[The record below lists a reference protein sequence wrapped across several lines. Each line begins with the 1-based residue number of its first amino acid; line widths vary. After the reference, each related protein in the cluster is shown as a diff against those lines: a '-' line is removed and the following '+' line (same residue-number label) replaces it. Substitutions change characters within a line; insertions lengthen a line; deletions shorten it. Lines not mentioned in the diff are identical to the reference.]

1 MLKWLKVATPRPR
14 SFRLC
19 ESRCKCSFIPSARRI
34 PHLFLFPMITLFRSI
49 WIWTACAVLIVLWTP
64 LLAAVRLFDRQP
76 DRIRT
81 GLWFQRLGR
90 ALTRVYPCRIEI
102 SGREHLDPAQS
113 YIVVSNHQSI
123 ADIPVITHLRLETK
137 WVAKAE
143 LFPLP
148 FVGWMLRM
156 AGEIPVDRSD
166 SRKRAKALMQC
177 VRYLRHRCSIV
188 FFPEGTRSRDGEV
201 LPFNEGPFQLALR
214 EQIPVL
220 PLVVCGSGA
229 ALPRNSWLFGE
240 TRDVY
245 LRVLE
250 PVQVEGRN
258 VKESAALRDEV
269 RQSIVDEL
277 ARLRNVG

>member
-1 MLKWLKVATPRPR
+1 MKRLLR
-14 SFRLC
+14 S
-19 ESRCKCSFIPSARRI
+19 A
-34 PHLFLFPMITLFRSI
+34 
-49 WIWTACAVLIVLWTP
+49 WIWTACGALVVLWTP
-64 LLAAVRLFDRQP
+64 LLGLIRLFDSNP
-76 DRIRT
+76 GRIRT

-90 ALTRVYPCRIEI
+90 ALTRVYPCRIDV
-102 SGREHLDPAQS
+102 SGREKLVPAQS

-123 ADIPVITHLRLETK
+123 ADIPVIAHLKLEAK

-156 AGEIPVDRSD
+156 AGEIPVDRTD
-166 SRKRAKALMQC
+166 RRKGAKALLQC
-177 VRYLRHRCSIV
+177 VRYLRRRCSIV
-188 FFPEGTRSRDGEV
+188 FFPEGTRSRDGQV

-220 PLVVCGSGA
+220 PLVVHGSGE
-229 ALPRNSWLFGE
+229 ALPRNSWIFGE

-250 PVQVEGRN
+250 PVPVEGRT
-258 VKESAALRDEV
+258 VKDSALLRDEV
-269 RQSIVDEL
+269 RQRIIDEL
-277 ARLRNVG
+277 ARLREAG